1 MSLDLDGSG
10 DINKAEFLK
19 AVRGS
24 PEIVDKFKLL
34 GFHDGT
40 NWAKLFHDLDDGDG
54 TLSLRE
60 FVDGLRS
67 MLGEARGVDII
78 RTLHTCKRMHKSLKE
93 RMDVLFDFVDPT
105 GGLISEARSKRAT

>member
-1 MSLDLDGSG
+1 MNLITAVIVEEAIQRTAEDEEQKLHELSLHKEQELQALHSIFMSLDLDGSG

-67 MLGEARGVDII
+67 ML
-78 RTLHTCKRMHKSLKE
+78 
-93 RMDVLFDFVDPT
+93 
-105 GGLISEARSKRAT
+105 